1 MSAKKEISR
10 KATAAATKKEKVQVV
25 DHAPLFDKTNY
36 LLMIAGAVIIALGM
50 ILMAGGKSQDPNVFD
65 PKEVYST
72 TRITIAPVLIV
83 VGLLVEVYAL
93 FKKSAN

>member
-36 LLMIAGAVIIALGM
+36 LLIIC
-50 ILMAGGKSQDPNVFD
+50 
-65 PKEVYST
+65 
-72 TRITIAPVLIV
+72 
-83 VGLLVEVYAL
+83 
-93 FKKSAN
+93 